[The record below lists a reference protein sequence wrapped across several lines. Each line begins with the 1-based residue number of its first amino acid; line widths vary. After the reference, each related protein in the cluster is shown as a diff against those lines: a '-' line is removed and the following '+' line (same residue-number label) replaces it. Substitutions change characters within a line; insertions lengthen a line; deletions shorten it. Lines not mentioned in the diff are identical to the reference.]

1 MTTRRARFSVSNLAA
16 VFLIGLLAGCGD
28 DGDSSLTNSNPGI
41 NDLNV
46 VVAFGDSITQG
57 SECACVPY
65 PARLSGL
72 IGKIVY
78 NTGVGGSNASA
89 NVGRTQQAIN
99 KYHPAFMIILYGVN
113 DVIHGDATEGIAA
126 ALAQMVLI
134 CKQNNVVPVLM
145 TYPRP
150 ILGHNLF
157 AGGTVSL
164 NRSIRALASA
174 EGIKCVD
181 LEREFSAGPDPIY
194 PEWPMT
200 DATLMGPDGLHPND
214 AGTQVIAL
222 ACADLF

>member
-1 MTTRRARFSVSNLAA
+1 MKGATIRGWALA
-16 VFLIGLLAGCGD
+16 LGLGCMVGCD
-28 DGDSSLTNSNPGI
+28 DGGGGGGLSNGNPGN

-46 VVAFGDSITQG
+46 VVAFGDSLTQG
-57 SECACVPY
+57 NLCDCPPY
-65 PARLSGL
+65 PSRLAGL
-72 IGKIVY
+72 IGKSVV
-78 NTGVGGSNASA
+78 NTGVAGTMAVE
-89 NVGRTQQAIN
+89 NVERTQAAIDRF
-99 KYHPAFMIILYGVN
+99 HPAFMLILYGVN

-126 ALAQMVLI
+126 ALAQMVFI

-157 AGGTVSL
+157 AGGTISL
-164 NRSIRALASA
+164 NRSIRALASS